1 MAKQTTSRRRI
12 DDERRAIGP
21 RRMGRS
27 VGDAEIE
34 RIRARLLD
42 GWVPPAEA
50 CHWCDQPGTTQYLG
64 RRACEAHE
72 NLLQQ
77 WATEDVSR
85 PASPGA
91 ADTGFD
97 WEGED

>member
-1 MAKQTTSRRRI
+1 MI
-12 DDERRAIGP
+12 MDEARAWLKAIL
-21 RRMGRS
+21 
-27 VGDAEIE
+27 EE
-34 RIRARLLD
+34 
-42 GWVPPAEA
+42 AEA

-85 PASPGA
+85 PASPFGA

>member
-42 GWVPPAEA
+42 GWVPPAQA

-85 PASPGA
+85 PASP
-91 ADTGFD
+91 